1 MLLYLEMGRISMTQ
15 LEVAYRYGADPDE
28 TAMRA
33 VDNMREVYGVRRVRF
48 DQKERVVR
56 VEFDASRL
64 KDPVIAGLLRRAGI
78 DVREKLALAALRRNP
93 GGGQRSYDGEDCKKA
108 RGAQENLWPKSF
120 SRAPRCAPLRLS
132 CSKASRMPIPND

>member
-78 DVREKLALAALRRNP
+78 DVREKLALA
-93 GGGQRSYDGEDCKKA
+93 
-108 RGAQENLWPKSF
+108 
-120 SRAPRCAPLRLS
+120 
-132 CSKASRMPIPND
+132 